1 MPSTLSSPQF
11 SLIFLDLP
19 PCPGQADAAGAF
31 RWLELSERRLQ
42 VLQDSVL
49 CRTLAQWWPLR
60 LFPTPGNLTELPVTY
75 PAVVR

>member
-1 MPSTLSSPQF
+1 MPSTLSSPHF

-42 VLQDSVL
+42 VLQDGVL
-49 CRTLAQWWPLR
+49 CRTLAQCWPLR
-60 LFPTPGNLTELPVTY
+60 LLPTPGSLTELPVTY
-75 PAVVR
+75 PAAVR

>member
-31 RWLELSERRLQ
+31 RWLELSEQRLQ
-42 VLQDSVL
+42 VLQDGVL
-49 CRTLAQWWPLR
+49 CRTLAQCWPLR
-60 LFPTPGNLTELPVTY
+60 LLPTPGSLTELPVTY
-75 PAVVR
+75 PAAVR